1 MNNETTWNI
10 LEKYFEENKTALVD
24 HHIES
29 YNDFFNHKIYQIFK
43 EKNPIKIIKQQDP
56 NTKIYK
62 YQANL
67 YLGGKN
73 GDKLYFGKPI
83 VYDNDN
89 EHFMYPN
96 EARLR
101 NLTYSCSIHYD
112 VEVEFIIYDSDNNP
126 IRSEF
131 LIEKIF
137 LGRFP
142 IMLRSDLCILS
153 GFSKDVRFSMGECKN
168 DYGGYFIIDGKEKT
182 IISQE
187 KFADNMIYVK
197 DNFNEIYSH
206 SAEIRMVSEDSS
218 KPIRT
223 LSIRIVSPST
233 TLTNNQIVVNI
244 PNVRKPIPLFIVM
257 RALGIISDKD
267 IIKCCL
273 LDLEKYKNYID
284 LFIPSIHDAGRI
296 FNQDIA
302 IKYIGSFTKGKS
314 KAHVMEILMNY
325 LLPNIGELNFR
336 DKACFIGYMVLN
348 LLKVFNGDQKP
359 TDRDSFKY
367 KRVELPG
374 SLIYDL
380 FREYYT
386 LQQRNIF
393 QKIDKE
399 YYYKEVIYQN
409 NFQSLIKDNYP
420 EFFATRIL
428 EEGFRKAFKGNW
440 GAEQHTKRLGV
451 VQDVNRLSFNSYVS
465 IMRKINLPLDSS
477 AKVVGPRLLH
487 SSQYGIIDPVDT
499 PDGGNIGLHKH
510 MSILA
515 KITKKCPMIDI
526 VDWLRTNTFIELIE
540 ECDFEYMSNL
550 TKIFVNGSWI
560 AVIKDPQTF
569 YNYLLLARR
578 NALISIYTSISW
590 NIKAME
596 ITIFTDG
603 GRMCHPVYYIQ
614 NKQVSI
620 EKPDILE
627 LVNNNNFTWNQL
639 ISGFNIKNSE
649 FDINSCKS
657 YKNVKDLYSSVTD
670 DDLENFKAP
679 IEYIDTSEEESALIC
694 PDKNIGKK
702 PYTHME
708 IHPSLLLG
716 VMGNQIVFPENN
728 PLPRDL
734 FSCGQSKQ
742 AVSIYHTNYQ
752 SRFDKTA
759 LILNYGQLPLVKS
772 RYLKFINNEEHAYG
786 INVVVAIACYS
797 GYNVEDSIL
806 FNKASIDRGLFR
818 NTYYNTYEAKEES
831 SKVGNSVVDSRFV
844 NIEKTNVVGLKP
856 GNDYSD
862 LEDTGL
868 IKLNTKVNE
877 KKVMIGKVLT
887 NISNPDVSLDSSVF
901 PKKGQEGF
909 VDKTFI
915 SEGEEGYRLAKV
927 RIRDERIPA
936 IGDKFCSR
944 CGQKGTVG
952 LVIDE
957 ANMPFTEDGIRP
969 DIIINPHAL
978 PSRMT
983 IGQLLET
990 VMGKA
995 ACELGTFA
1003 ECTAF
1008 NNTGSKYK
1016 AFGELLLA
1024 AGYNS
1029 TANEVLYNGETGE
1042 QLRMDIF
1049 IGPTYYMRLKHIVKD
1064 KINYRAKGPRTMITR
1079 QTVQG
1084 RANDG
1089 GLRVGEQERDAIVA
1103 HGLSYFLKE
1112 SMLVRGDQYYMAV
1125 CNLTGMIAIYNSDI
1139 NLFISPF
1146 VDGPVKFTGELNDN
1160 LKIENVTKFGRD
1172 FSIVRVP
1179 YAFKLLLQ
1187 ELSTM
1192 NVTMRIITEDNIEQ
1206 LSSMSSSNQIN
1217 KLKEDFGSLNE
1228 SFKKSEIVDKNII
1241 SQVENLG
1248 ENLGETTIQ
1257 DFQNQSEETLNKV
1270 ISSNAFTPLSTS
1282 EKVLKKTQ
1290 DLEEEK
1296 LLKTLNKIT
1305 ENEIG
1310 QLNSDN
1316 EELSDIDTKPLI
1328 GKTNVKTLDLSRIS
1342 KSSEDNQIQNE
1353 IQEPNIEQSVI
1364 ELPIDGADSQLKQE
1378 PLLETESKIVLTPI
1392 DDPSTPDLKES
1403 NLKIL
1408 TNLENLD
1415 EEEGEESKE
1424 QEFKKIV
1431 NIN

>member
-10 LEKYFEENKTALVD
+10 LEKYFDENKTALVN

-29 YNDFFNHKIYQIFK
+29 YNDFFNNKIYQIFK

-56 NTKIYK
+56 TTKLYK
-62 YQANL
+62 YQTNL

-73 GDKLYFGKPI
+73 GNKLYFGKPI
-83 VYDNDN
+83 IYDNNN
-89 EHFMYPN
+89 EHYMYPN

-101 NLTYSCSIHYD
+101 NLSYSCSIHYD
-112 VEVEFIIYDSDNNP
+112 VEVEFIIYDSENNP
-126 IRSEF
+126 VKSEF

-153 GFSKDVRFSMGECKN
+153 GLTKDVRFSMGECKN

-223 LSIRIVSPST
+223 LSIRIVSPSAS
-233 TLTNNQIVVNI
+233 LTNNQIVVNI

-257 RALGIISDKD
+257 RALGIISDKE

-302 IKYIGSFTKGKS
+302 IKYIGTFTKGKS

-348 LLKVFNGDQKP
+348 LLKVFKGDQKP

-399 YYYKEVIYQN
+399 YYYKEGIYQN
-409 NFQSLIKDNYP
+409 NFESLIKDNYS

-440 GAEQHTKRLGV
+440 GAEEHTKRLGV
-451 VQDVNRLSFNSYVS
+451 VQDVNRLSYNSYIS

-487 SSQYGIIDPVDT
+487 SSQFGIIDPVDT

-515 KITKKCPMIDI
+515 KITKKCSMIDI
-526 VDWLRTNTFIELIE
+526 VDWLKANSYLELLE
-540 ECDFEYMSNL
+540 ECEFEYMASL
-550 TKIFVNGSWI
+550 TKVIVNGSWI
-560 AVIKDPQTF
+560 GIIKDPKNL
-569 YNYLLLARR
+569 YDLLLLSRR
-578 NALISIYTSISW
+578 NALISIYTSIAW
-590 NIKAME
+590 NIKEME
-596 ITIFTDG
+596 INIFTDG
-603 GRMCHPVYYIQ
+603 GRMCRPIYYID
-614 NKQVSI
+614 NEKLSI
-620 EKPDILE
+620 KNPDILQ
-627 LVNNNNFTWNQL
+627 LVNNDNFTWNQL
-639 ISGFNIKNSE
+639 ISGFNLKKAD
-649 FDINSCKS
+649 FDINSCKT
-657 YKNVKDLYSSVTD
+657 YKNIKDLYTSITD
-670 DDLENFKAP
+670 NDLENFKAP
-679 IEYIDTSEEESALIC
+679 IEYIDTSEEETALIC
-694 PDKNIGKK
+694 TDSNKLSNK

-708 IHPSLLLG
+708 IHSSLVLG

-752 SRFDKTA
+752 SRFDKTS

-786 INVVVAIACYS
+786 INVVVAIACYG

-806 FNKASIDRGLFR
+806 FNKGAIDRGLFR

-831 SKVGNSVVDSRFV
+831 SKVGNSIVDSRFA

-862 LEDTGL
+862 LEETGL

-915 SEGEEGYRLAKV
+915 SQGEEGYRLAKV

-944 CGQKGTVG
+944 CGQKGTIG

-995 ACELGTFA
+995 ACEFGTFA

-1016 AFGELLLA
+1016 AFGKLLLQ
-1024 AGYNS
+1024 AGFNS
-1029 TANEVLYNGETGE
+1029 SANEILYNGESGE

-1064 KINYRAKGPRTMITR
+1064 KINYRAKGPRTLITR

-1103 HGLSYFLKE
+1103 HGLSYFLNE
-1112 SMLVRGDQYYMAV
+1112 SLLVRGDQYYMAV

-1146 VDGPVKFTGELNDN
+1146 VDGPVKFTGELSDN
-1160 LKIENVTKFGRD
+1160 LKIENVSKFGRN
-1172 FSIVRVP
+1172 FSIVKVP

-1187 ELSTM
+1187 ELATM
-1192 NVTMRIITEDNIEQ
+1192 NVSMRIITEDNVDQLSNMLSNYQINNLKELTNDIEYSDIPLKQSNKSIEQ
-1206 LSSMSSSNQIN
+1206 EADQSNVGD
-1217 KLKEDFGSLNE
+1217 KDKD
-1228 SFKKSEIVDKNII
+1228 KDKDKSESV
-1241 SQVENLG
+1241 
-1248 ENLGETTIQ
+1248 Q
-1257 DFQNQSEETLNKV
+1257 DFQNQSDAKLSKI
-1270 ISSNAFTPLSTS
+1270 ISSNTFNPMTTAQID
-1282 EKVLKKTQ
+1282 LKETQ

-1296 LLKTLNKIT
+1296 LLKTLNLIT
-1305 ENEIG
+1305 KNPDSQI
-1310 QLNSDN
+1310 SDN
-1316 EELSDIDTKPLI
+1316 EELLDIDTKPLI
-1328 GKTNVKTLDLSRIS
+1328 GKSKEKTIILPTPNKTDVPDES
-1342 KSSEDNQIQNE
+1342 NNE
-1353 IQEPNIEQSVI
+1353 IIQT
-1364 ELPIDGADSQLKQE
+1364 
-1378 PLLETESKIVLTPI
+1378 PLLETEKKIVLTPI
-1392 DDPSTPDLKES
+1392 DDPSTPDITES
-1403 NLKIL
+1403 NLKLL
-1408 TNLENLD
+1408 TNLENID
-1415 EEEGEESKE
+1415 EEKTNEEDLEKTV
-1424 QEFKKIV
+1424 KI
-1431 NIN
+1431 N